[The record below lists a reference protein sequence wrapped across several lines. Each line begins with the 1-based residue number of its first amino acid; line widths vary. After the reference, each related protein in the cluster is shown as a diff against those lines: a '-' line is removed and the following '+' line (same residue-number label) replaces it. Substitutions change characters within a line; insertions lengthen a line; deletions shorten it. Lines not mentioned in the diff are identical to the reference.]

1 MKILIAYYSRSGH
14 TEKLAEIITEELKS
28 RGHTVIIERI
38 KAVREPNKW
47 VLLAKQIY
55 TYPLIALALYNLP
68 FRRWWLQHYP
78 QVEADIQPPAYPD
91 VSEFDLV
98 CIGGPKWAEISY
110 PVARYLKQVKGL
122 KNKSVGAFATFGG
135 PPLEVFELEL
145 INKPV
150 SDRVQRL
157 GGTVVATLGLSSAY
171 HELYVLPLMRIAS
184 RIVFGR
190 PLESFT
196 TDSEYGKEKIKEFC
210 ETIAK

>member
-14 TEKLAEIITEELKS
+14 TEKLAEIIVKELMS
-28 RGHTVIIERI
+28 RGHTVVIDRI
-38 KAVREPNKW
+38 KAVREPSKW
-47 VLLAKQIY
+47 LLLAKQIY

-78 QVEADIQPPAYPD
+78 QVEADIQPLIYPD
-91 VSEFDLV
+91 LSEFDLV

-122 KNKSVGAFATFGG
+122 QNKKVGVFATFGG

-150 SDRVQRL
+150 SDRIQRL

-171 HELYVLPLMRIAS
+171 HELHILPLMRLAS

-196 TDSEYGKEKIKEFC
+196 VDSEYGKAKIKKFC
-210 ETIAK
+210 DRIAQ